1 MSEGHGTGYE
11 DAITR
16 KIAAAEVRAK
26 DAEAALERE
35 RAQTADLA
43 KDNARLRSEAAARER
58 QAGAARVAAIL
69 AWTLLA
75 IALGAAVAAWFAGL
89 VSLPRPLNG

>member
-16 KIAAAEVRAK
+16 KIAAAEAKAK

-35 RAQTADLA
+35 RAQTEGLA
-43 KDNARLRSEAAARER
+43 KDNARLRSETAGYEKSART
-58 QAGAARVAAIL
+58 ARVSAIF

-75 IALGAAVAAWFAGL
+75 IVLAAAVAAWFAGFL
-89 VSLPRPLNG
+89 SLTPP

>member
-16 KIAAAEVRAK
+16 KIAAADARAK
-26 DAEAALERE
+26 DAAAALERE
-35 RAQTADLA
+35 RAQTAALA
-43 KDNARLRSEAAARER
+43 TDTARRRSAT
-58 QAGAARVAAIL
+58 AGYEKSAQTARVSAIF

-75 IALGAAVAAWFAGL
+75 IVLAAAVAAWFAGFL
-89 VSLPRPLNG
+89 SLTPP